1 MEFAISFEH
10 TEEFASIEFHNEDLV
25 NIVNELAVELSIGSW
40 NEFDHFEL
48 HNEDSTNVIDEP
60 AIRQMGLTN
69 VMDELTINRIES
81 HNENAMDKPAVGKIF
96 ESWDQCIK

>member
-48 HNEDSTNVIDEP
+48 
-60 AIRQMGLTN
+60 
-69 VMDELTINRIES
+69 
-81 HNENAMDKPAVGKIF
+81 
-96 ESWDQCIK
+96 